1 MQTNSTTGKDP
12 KRKKYFHYKA
22 LRETLANDKQRPPR
36 RRSVLDRCFETVS
49 RAFKHIG
56 FCIVCSISLFRAM
69 APWALAGLELLTM
82 LLIYG
87 LFIPHALLMR
97 RSMAGYHFGFRRSLE
112 DVLLFSLLRVL
123 AVAIAYC
130 VGSGRQ
136 CQRPYLV
143 TAGLLATLGLPYVI
157 TKAALL
163 RWPPHRAPS
172 VLLLIASAAFSVA
185 HILTA
190 YSVRLWARKRYHLG
204 LLGFGYPWEEGE
216 EAWLMMGKRAPP
228 SPSSRSDMHLSDDVP
243 AISLADPDSRF
254 VDCCGLSVHYKEV
267 SPLEGCRYEQTG
279 IVLMHGF
286 GAGVFAWRHIMQPLA
301 QKCSCR
307 VIAFDRPGFGLT
319 SRPLLGRGMQAKE
332 TNPYTLQNQANLALQ
347 LPAALGLTKVL
358 YAGHGDGALLAIMAS
373 GLALRRLDEVH
384 LNLNGI
390 TAEGVPDA
398 GRGSTAHQPTQS
410 GFPPVHPSRRSPD
423 NSDPDSHAKLRSAT
437 HKRRDS
443 LDSELVSSRSM
454 PSAALDGA
462 YAPVEAGSNDSLNFG
477 NVAMPGHFGGG
488 HRRRASG
495 ASVPEPATSFV
506 PAASAPLGEATA
518 AAGSTPHSH
527 FYPQHH
533 TGAHR
538 EPGAAL
544 HEPLLH
550 GGNRLGGVAEG
561 QEGLRLLLRGSSG
574 TSLGTPADMQ
584 GEIGLQEDPMAA
596 GRDSPLTGAHDGPIT
611 PIGLALLHPLIASEN
626 GPSFTRLLGNS
637 RLGRRVLRPLLRSEI
652 GDVSNRRAWHNPSK
666 VTNEVRELYKAPLRV
681 QNWDHALVEVSRQR
695 KELTEQQRA
704 AFVED
709 VQELPCI
716 IISGLHDKIV
726 APSKAS
732 ATAVG
737 VLPHAQLAIL
747 PACGHLS
754 HEEAPQALLR
764 ALGTFAASALA
775 GPSPPAS
782 AR

>member
-1 MQTNSTTGKDP
+1 MQANSTVGKDP
-12 KRKKYFHYKA
+12 KRKKYFNYKA

-36 RRSVLDRCFETVS
+36 RRSMLDRCFETVS
-49 RAFKHIG
+49 RAFKHVG

-87 LFIPHALLMR
+87 LLIPHALLMR
-97 RSMAGYHFGFRRSLE
+97 RSMAGYHFSFRRSLE

-143 TAGLLATLGLPYVI
+143 TAGVLAAVGLPYVI

-163 RWPPHRAPS
+163 RWPASRGPP
-172 VLLLIASAAFSVA
+172 VLLLIASAVFSIA
-185 HILTA
+185 HLLTA
-190 YSVRLWARKRYHLG
+190 YSVRDWARKRYRLG

-216 EAWLMMGKRAPP
+216 EAWLMMGKRAPA
-228 SPSSRSDMHLSDDVP
+228 SPSSRSDMQLSDDVP
-243 AISLADPDSRF
+243 AVSLADPDSRF
-254 VDCCGLSVHYKEV
+254 IECCGLSVHYKEAF
-267 SPLEGCRYEQTG
+267 PLEGLRYEQQG
-279 IVLMHGF
+279 IVLVHGF

-301 QKCSCR
+301 QKCGCR

-319 SRPLLGRGMQAKE
+319 SRPVVGRGAAAKE
-332 TNPYTLQNQANLALQ
+332 ASPYTLLNQAHLALQ
-347 LPAALGLTKVL
+347 LPQSLGLRRVL
-358 YAGHGDGALLAIMAS
+358 YAGHGDGSLLAVVAS
-373 GLALRRLDEVH
+373 GLAIRRQREVTVSIE
-384 LNLNGI
+384 GGQ
-390 TAEGVPDA
+390 AEPPSEA
-398 GRGSTAHQPTQS
+398 SKGSTTHQSAHASFLPL
-410 GFPPVHPSRRSPD
+410 HPSRRSPD
-423 NSDPDSHAKLRSAT
+423 ASGEMENQVKLRSAT

-443 LDSELVSSRSM
+443 LESELVSSRSM
-454 PSAALDGA
+454 PSTALDA
-462 YAPVEAGSNDSLNFG
+462 TYVPAEADSNDFGNFG
-477 NVAMPGHFGGG
+477 NVALPGHFGGG

-495 ASVPEPATSFV
+495 ASVSEPPTSFV
-506 PAASAPLGEATA
+506 PAASAPLAENTA
-518 AAGSTPHSH
+518 SAGSTPHSH

-533 TGAHR
+533 PGGHR
-538 EPGAAL
+538 EGGAL

-550 GGNRLGGVAEG
+550 GLPRMPGLAEG

-574 TSLGTPADMQ
+574 TNLGGGADIQ
-584 GEIGLQEDPMAA
+584 GESGLQEDPMGA
-596 GRDSPLTGAHDGPIT
+596 GREGSLGGTQTGPVS

-666 VTNEVRELYKAPLRV
+666 VTDEVRELYKAPLRV

-704 AFVED
+704 AFLED

-737 VLPHAQLAIL
+737 VLPQAQLAIL

-754 HEEAPQALLR
+754 HEEAPEALLR
-764 ALGTFAASALA
+764 SLGAFATSTLA
-775 GPSPPAS
+775 GPSPPPS